1 MQKVGRTFEII
12 SEIKVLE
19 PAGNHREEEEE
30 AEGQDEIDWEI
41 LTPSPYPSQDRP
53 PKEEQN
59 HAQNEEAGTD
69 GQKFGKSEG
78 TRENNDMKSCLKYL
92 VEREKCS
99 KQHANDNNPL
109 SSKNGTISVPSS
121 PFSCYN
127 NACDFT
133 TEDESEYRRHWH
145 QKHPGVPILFP
156 SKYEIEKYGLTPQG
170 KEWEI

>member
-1 MQKVGRTFEII
+1 MGRTFEII

-30 AEGQDEIDWEI
+30 AEGQDEIDWGI

-109 SSKNGTISVPSS
+109 S
-121 PFSCYN
+121 
-127 NACDFT
+127 
-133 TEDESEYRRHWH
+133 
-145 QKHPGVPILFP
+145 
-156 SKYEIEKYGLTPQG
+156 
-170 KEWEI
+170 